1 MCWRPET
8 RLFDLIS
15 ATEIN
20 KNPRIEPKK
29 FPTKSEPKMMPNS
42 LITAAIANGYSLKV
56 TSTPQRA
63 GGLRSN
69 NGRQLF
75 TMETLSSR

>member
-1 MCWRPET
+1 
-8 RLFDLIS
+8 
-15 ATEIN
+15 
-20 KNPRIEPKK
+20 
-29 FPTKSEPKMMPNS
+29 MMPNR
-42 LITAAIANGYSLKV
+42 LIAAAIANGYSAKV
-56 TSTPQRA
+56 TSTPQPA

>member
-1 MCWRPET
+1 
-8 RLFDLIS
+8 
-15 ATEIN
+15 
-20 KNPRIEPKK
+20 
-29 FPTKSEPKMMPNS
+29 MMPNR

>member
-1 MCWRPET
+1 
-8 RLFDLIS
+8 
-15 ATEIN
+15 
-20 KNPRIEPKK
+20 
-29 FPTKSEPKMMPNS
+29 MMPNS
-42 LITAAIANGYSLKV
+42 LIAAAVAHGYSFNV
-56 TSTPQRA
+56 PAAPQRA